1 MTLWNNNN
9 TMTPMRAMMVLLAAG
24 LFLIVATPSHAQQKQ
39 MKDESVVDQ
48 LTDTVS
54 EVADEVSEVAGDVV
68 EEVSEVAGDVVEEV
82 SEAAED
88 VAEELSTMTDDK

>member
-9 TMTPMRAMMVLLAAG
+9 TMTPLRAMMVLLAAG
-24 LFLIVATPSHAQQKQ
+24 LCFIATPSHAQQKQ

-54 EVADEVSEVAGDVV
+54 EVADEVSEVAGDVA
-68 EEVSEVAGDVVEEV
+68 EEVSEVAGDVVDEV
-82 SEAAED
+82 SEVAED